1 MRIEEK
7 DFILES
13 DNERG
18 NFFDLSLLTTVNKGK
33 SNERSEMKIVAYG
46 ILLSTALKY
55 IAHYRA
61 SNELGEVATLK
72 EYLAAYTRAVNRL
85 EQLVK

>member
-1 MRIEEK
+1 MKIEEK

-13 DNERG
+13 ENEKG

-46 ILLSTALKY
+46 IQLPVALKY

-61 SNELGEVATLK
+61 SNNLGEVATLK
-72 EYLAAYTRAVNRL
+72 EYLTEYKEAVRRL